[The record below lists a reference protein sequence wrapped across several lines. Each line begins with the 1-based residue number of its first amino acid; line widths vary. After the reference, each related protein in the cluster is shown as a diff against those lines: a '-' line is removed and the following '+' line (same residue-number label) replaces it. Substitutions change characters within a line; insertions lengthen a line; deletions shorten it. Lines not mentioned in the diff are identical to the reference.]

1 MALVA
6 VYVFSQPNSCITM
19 VIMSKING
27 LVAPSNRILALGCA
41 LLLIITPVSFAD
53 YEAGVNAAFNGDFE
67 TALHEFT
74 IAAEEG
80 LDLAQYNLGILYFTG
95 QGVEKDYEPRPSA
108 GPRRRHFRGMLL
120 HSLISAACITPVM
133 V

>member
-1 MALVA
+1 MVLVA

-41 LLLIITPVSFAD
+41 LFLIITPVSFAD

-67 TALHEFT
+67 TALYEFT

-95 QGVEKDYEPRPSA
+95 QGVEKDMSEA
-108 GPRRRHFRGMLL
+108 FRW
-120 HSLISAACITPVM
+120 T
-133 V
+133 